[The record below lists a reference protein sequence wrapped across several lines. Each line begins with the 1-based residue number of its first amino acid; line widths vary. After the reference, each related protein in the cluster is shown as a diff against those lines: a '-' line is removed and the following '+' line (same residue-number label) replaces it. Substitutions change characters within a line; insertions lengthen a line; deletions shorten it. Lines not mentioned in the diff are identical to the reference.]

1 MKQTCPQCGE
11 PVSKRWLLFGSP
23 FEAYFCPR
31 CRSRL
36 EWTPVRYLVSFFAGI
51 LAVIPVFFLAK
62 FTLFSVGMIAVYFV
76 ALLIS
81 VALMILFTPG
91 QFRLARS
98 GHFKPKE
105 DQ

>member
-23 FEAYFCPR
+23 FEVYFCPR

-36 EWTPVRYLVSFFAGI
+36 EWTPVRYLVSFLAGI
-51 LAVIPVFFLAK
+51 LAVIPVFLMAK
-62 FTLFSVGMIAVYFV
+62 FTSFSVGAIVVYFIV
-76 ALLIS
+76 LIVL
-81 VALMILFTPG
+81 VALMILFTPR

-98 GHFKPKE
+98 EHFKPKE